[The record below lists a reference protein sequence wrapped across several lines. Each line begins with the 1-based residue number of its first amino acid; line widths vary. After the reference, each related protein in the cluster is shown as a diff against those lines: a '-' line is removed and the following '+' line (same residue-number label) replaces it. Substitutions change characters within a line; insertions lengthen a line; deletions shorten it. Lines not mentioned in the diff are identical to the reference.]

1 MFRVSRSISALVSLL
16 PIFTICLV
24 AGLYSTAAA
33 QNNASFTSRS
43 TSTKVFATAVATI
56 DLNGDGIPD
65 LIESYARI
73 EPVLFSVQL
82 GLGNGWFAPAVD
94 YTAHVNQQYAVQI
107 LTADVNNDGKADV
120 IVLTG
125 KVLLVY
131 LGRGDGTL
139 IPPQQYALPS
149 FPEYAAVADF
159 NHDGI
164 PDLVF
169 SLGSTISVVYGDGK
183 GAFSAPA
190 AIATLSSD
198 QGVDSIAVGD
208 FDADANADVAVAV
221 THGTCSPYAGCAGVD
236 VHILYGNGAGSF
248 TDKLVYPGIVGDIN
262 FYSGDLNNDGKT
274 DLIAN
279 LIRPTSM
286 GQNLL
291 VLYGQTSRA
300 VTATY
305 LQTDGYF
312 VPPPPFVIA
321 DLNGDGRNDLAVLT
335 QSATDQLLIEIF
347 FGAGNSTFK
356 TEEIVIE
363 QAPADYGP
371 LLVGDFYRDR
381 RPDLLLTSGDR
392 SDSIFQVFDYMNTT
406 PSTFSPCLYPDS
418 AGSINACV
426 FRSGTND
433 ATVRLDASAAWFEP
447 LRKLELW
454 VDGVKVTE
462 QRNVWDK
469 YAWLDYSHTY
479 GPGTHRAD
487 FFSAGYDNTL
497 QHQLVTFA
505 VPGAVCAAPSSPGV
519 NVCSP
524 ANRATVTSPVRA
536 LAGGAVPGS
545 IQRMEVWADSM
556 KMFSTFGSNQLDATI
571 AVPKGKH
578 VLSYF
583 IENTNGTTWL
593 KQVSLTVH

>member
-198 QGVDSIAVGD
+198 QGVDSIGVGD

-236 VHILYGNGAGSF
+236 VHILY
-248 TDKLVYPGIVGDIN
+248 
-262 FYSGDLNNDGKT
+262 
-274 DLIAN
+274 
-279 LIRPTSM
+279 
-286 GQNLL
+286 
-291 VLYGQTSRA
+291 
-300 VTATY
+300 
-305 LQTDGYF
+305 
-312 VPPPPFVIA
+312 
-321 DLNGDGRNDLAVLT
+321 
-335 QSATDQLLIEIF
+335 
-347 FGAGNSTFK
+347 
-356 TEEIVIE
+356 
-363 QAPADYGP
+363 
-371 LLVGDFYRDR
+371 
-381 RPDLLLTSGDR
+381 
-392 SDSIFQVFDYMNTT
+392 
-406 PSTFSPCLYPDS
+406 
-418 AGSINACV
+418 
-426 FRSGTND
+426 
-433 ATVRLDASAAWFEP
+433 
-447 LRKLELW
+447 
-454 VDGVKVTE
+454 
-462 QRNVWDK
+462 
-469 YAWLDYSHTY
+469 
-479 GPGTHRAD
+479 
-487 FFSAGYDNTL
+487 
-497 QHQLVTFA
+497 
-505 VPGAVCAAPSSPGV
+505 
-519 NVCSP
+519 
-524 ANRATVTSPVRA
+524 
-536 LAGGAVPGS
+536 
-545 IQRMEVWADSM
+545 
-556 KMFSTFGSNQLDATI
+556 
-571 AVPKGKH
+571 
-578 VLSYF
+578 
-583 IENTNGTTWL
+583 
-593 KQVSLTVH
+593 